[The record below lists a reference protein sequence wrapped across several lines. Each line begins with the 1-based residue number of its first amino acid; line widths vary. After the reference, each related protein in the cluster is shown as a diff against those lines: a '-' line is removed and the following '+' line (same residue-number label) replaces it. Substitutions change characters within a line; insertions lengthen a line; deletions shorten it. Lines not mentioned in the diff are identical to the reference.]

1 MENKELKDFCQNLD
15 KEKKII
21 EFKIG
26 KKISKNSSIASL
38 LNFEGQFI
46 GLIVLGLVI

>member
-26 KKISKNSSIASL
+26 KKKVKIV
-38 LNFEGQFI
+38 FI
-46 GLIVLGLVI
+46 QCL

>member
-1 MENKELKDFCQNLD
+1 MENKELKDFCQNLE

-26 KKISKNSSIASL
+26 KKKSENCFQIALKSRKHT
-38 LNFEGQFI
+38 
-46 GLIVLGLVI
+46 